1 MPDIHCKFCGEPW
14 DHDELHDMP
23 TPKSLAKNGE
33 PLPYDEA
40 KVLFSKL
47 GCGAFQTNLGER
59 ENRLFVK
66 PRWSMPICRHGLLH
80 HKLYLTIQMIGYTKH
95 IRDEPGN
102 WLIRDAL
109 GID

>member
-40 KVLFSKL
+40 KALFSKL

-59 ENRLFVK
+59 EPTICK
-66 PRWSMPICRHGLLH
+66 ASMVDAKMSAWATASQILS
-80 HKLYLTIQMIGYTKH
+80 
-95 IRDEPGN
+95 DEPDD
-102 WLIRDAL
+102 WIY
-109 GID
+109 